1 MNPSRERRIRE
12 VIRRSQPDLTVV
24 LENVHDPLNIS
35 AVMRSCDAVGVREI
49 FVIYTERYLKQRRLK
64 LGKKTS
70 GGAFK
75 WIDVYLFEDL
85 GECFRRVRERYGRIL
100 TTHLGAES
108 ISLYDLDLTQPT
120 ALVFGN
126 EDEGV
131 SLEAAAMA
139 DGNFLIPQV
148 GFTESLNISVACAV
162 SLFEARRQ
170 RALAG
175 YYDDKP
181 RLPPEQQEHLFH
193 RWQNML
199 AGKSWPR
206 RHAIPVSKDAPPLL
220 PIYLERE
227 EYVPDHKPKNRP
239 SPQTKFDL

>member
-12 VIRRSQPDLTVV
+12 VIRCSQPDLTVV

-49 FVIYTERYLKQRRLK
+49 FVVYTQHFLKEHNLK
-64 LGKKTS
+64 VGKKTS

-85 GECFRRVRERYGRIL
+85 EECYRRVRERYGRIL
-100 TTHLGAES
+100 ATGLGQKS
-108 ISLYDLDLTQPT
+108 TSLYELDLTLPT

-126 EDEGV
+126 ERTGLTPQAV
-131 SLEAAAMA
+131 ALA
-139 DGNFLIPQV
+139 DGNFVIPQM
-148 GFTESLNISVACAV
+148 GFTQSLNISVACAV
-162 SLFEARRQ
+162 SLFEAQRQ

-175 YYDDKP
+175 YYDEKP
-181 RLPPEQQEHLFH
+181 RLTAEQQEQLFA
-193 RWQNML
+193 RWQKEL
-199 AGKSWPR
+199 SEESWVHR
-206 RHAIPVSKDAPPLL
+206 YAIPVSKKSPPLL

-227 EYVPDHKPKNRP
+227 QPTRGRLSIEGS
-239 SPQTKFDL
+239 SPLTKFDL